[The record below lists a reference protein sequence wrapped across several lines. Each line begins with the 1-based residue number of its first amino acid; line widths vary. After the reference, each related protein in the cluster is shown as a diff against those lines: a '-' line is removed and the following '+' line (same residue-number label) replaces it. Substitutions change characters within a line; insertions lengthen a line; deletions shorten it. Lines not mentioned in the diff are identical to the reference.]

1 MPATKV
7 SLRFLRFSEQG
18 FIREALLAS
27 KVDPKSQ
34 GLACDQVRYLASFLS
49 HPDCGAQSLVIE
61 SPYVDRHYL
70 EEYLGY
76 YATQLRPP
84 DSQTTRIH
92 VFGCDLEETSFETF
106 QRRAASGEYKVV
118 QQELGDSYR
127 GFVVIRPLPASPVG
141 RTIFRPYQSAGTDR
155 VYGPPSAPHRVHLG
169 GLELTIEGIPFQQ
182 QDQGVGAC
190 ATTALWS
197 SLARVVRTDGGRA
210 PTPLAITLAATQHN
224 HEGRVLPAEA
234 GLELDQMCAAIR
246 DFGYSPFV
254 LKPAEEPE
262 LFLMAI
268 QCYVRSGIPPILHV
282 SDGTGAG
289 GHAIAVVGFRGHHPE
304 EQVDDIIRKVTPS
317 HALISRGMSRL
328 YVHDDRFGP
337 YARMRWVTPPR
348 AVPAQAEA
356 ERELEG
362 EFEGALLTEAGKDSS
377 SVKGTLRGILK
388 PLPPVGVEVAT
399 KDTNREPPR
408 LVFHPGAE
416 GFEHLCEPLKI
427 WAALIPLYPKL
438 RLSATDLIEF
448 SGTFIPM
455 MKQLV
460 PQERRD
466 KLRVQFRFAQGGTYL
481 RELFQQQRLVSERAA
496 AFARQ
501 ALLPRYVGVMEFWLE
516 SDWVADVLLDSTDIR
531 RKAPAPPP
539 ILGVIPREPDS
550 GVIRAY
556 LDYIAAA
563 AALVA

>member
-7 SLRFLRFSEQG
+7 SLKFLPFSG
-18 FIREALLAS
+18 PNFIREVQLAS
-27 KVDPKSQ
+27 KVDPNS
-34 GLACDQVRYLASFLS
+34 LNEPCDQVRYLVSFLG
-49 HPDCGAQSLVIE
+49 HKDCGAKSLVIE
-61 SPYVDRHYL
+61 FPYVDRHYL

-76 YATQLRPP
+76 YATLLIPP

-92 VFGCDLEETSFETF
+92 VFGCDLNESTFETF

-118 QQELGDSYR
+118 QQELSANYR
-127 GFVVIRPLPASPVG
+127 GFVVIRPLPAAPVG
-141 RTIFRPYQSAGTDR
+141 RTIFRPYESLGSDR

-169 GLELTIEGIPFQQ
+169 GLELSVEGVPFQQ

-254 LKPAEEPE
+254 LKPADEPE

-282 SDGTGAG
+282 SDGTSGG
-289 GHAIAVVGFRGHHPE
+289 GHAVAVVGFRGHHPDE
-304 EQVDDIIRKVTPS
+304 PAEDITRTVTAS
-317 HALISRGMSRL
+317 HALITQGMSRL

-337 YARMRWVTPPR
+337 YARMRWVTPVE
-348 AVPAQAEA
+348 ADQVPSSAKGDEGATGDSN
-356 ERELEG
+356 RELPK
-362 EFEGALLTEAGKDSS
+362 LM
-377 SVKGTLRGILK
+377 
-388 PLPPVGVEVAT
+388 
-399 KDTNREPPR
+399 
-408 LVFHPGAE
+408 FHPGAE
-416 GFEHLCEPLKI
+416 GFEHLCGPLRI

-448 SGTFIPM
+448 SGSFIPM
-455 MKQLV
+455 MKRLV
-460 PQERRD
+460 PAERRD
-466 KLRVQFRFAQGGTYL
+466 KLRVQFRFAQGGAYL
-481 RELFQQQRLVSERAA
+481 RELFQQQRLPSDRAA
-496 AFARQ
+496 VFARQ
-501 ALLPRYVGVMEFWLE
+501 ALLPRYVGVTEFWVE
-516 SDWVADVLLDSTDIR
+516 SDWVADVLFDTTDIR
-531 RKAPAPPP
+531 RKAPAQPP
-539 ILGVIPREPDS
+539 ILGVVPLMQDS
-550 GVIRAY
+550 GAIRAY
-556 LDYIAAA
+556 LDQISAS

>member
-7 SLRFLRFSEQG
+7 SLRFLPFSGQD
-18 FIREALLAS
+18 FIREVLLAS
-27 KVDPKSQ
+27 KVDPASRNP
-34 GLACDQVRYLASFLS
+34 ACDQVRYLDSFLS
-49 HPDCGAQSLVIE
+49 HPDCGARSLVVE

-92 VFGCDLEETSFETF
+92 VFACDLDEVSFETF
-106 QRRAASGEYKVV
+106 QRRAASGEYKEV
-118 QQELGDSYR
+118 QKELSDKYR

-141 RTIFRPYQSAGTDR
+141 RTIFRPYESTGSDR
-155 VYGPPSAPHRVHLG
+155 VYGPPSAPHRIHLG
-169 GLELTIEGIPFQQ
+169 GLELTVEGIPFQQ

-282 SDGTGAG
+282 SDGTGG
-289 GHAIAVVGFRGHHPE
+289 GHAVAVVGFREHHPDE
-304 EQVDDIIRKVTPS
+304 EVADITRTVTPS

-337 YARMRWVTPPR
+337 YARMRWFTPHGE
-348 AVPAQAEA
+348 APAPAEP

-362 EFEGALLTEAGKDSS
+362 EFEGVLGEPGKAPS

-388 PLPPVGVEVAT
+388 SPSATSDEDVTEVPS
-399 KDTNREPPR
+399 RELPR
-408 LVFHPGAE
+408 LVFHPGTE
-416 GFEHLCEPLKI
+416 GFEHLCDPLRI

-438 RLSATDLIEF
+438 RLSATDLIVF
-448 SGTFIPM
+448 SGSFIPM
-455 MKQLV
+455 MKQMV
-460 PQERRD
+460 PEERRD
-466 KLRVQFRFAQGGTYL
+466 KLRVQFRFAQGGAYL
-481 RELFQQQRLVSERAA
+481 RELFQQRRLTSERAA

-501 ALLPRYVGVMEFWLE
+501 ALLPRYVGVTEFWVE
-516 SDWVADVLLDSTDIR
+516 SDWVADVLFDSTDIR
-531 RKAPAPPP
+531 RPAPAQPP
-539 ILGVIPREPDS
+539 ILGVIPAMPDS
-550 GVIRAY
+550 GSIRRY
-556 LDYIAAA
+556 LEYLSAS

>member
-7 SLRFLRFSEQG
+7 SLRFLPFSEQG
-18 FIREALLAS
+18 FIREVLLAS
-27 KVDPKSQ
+27 MVASTSRAP
-34 GLACDQVRYLASFLS
+34 ACDQVRYLASFLS
-49 HPDCGAQSLVIE
+49 HPDCGARSLVVE

-92 VFGCDLEETSFETF
+92 VFACDLDEASFETF
-106 QRRAASGEYKVV
+106 QRRAASGEYKGV
-118 QQELGDSYR
+118 QLALSDKYR

-141 RTIFRPYQSAGTDR
+141 RTIFRPYESAGSDR

-169 GLELTIEGIPFQQ
+169 GLELTVEGIPFQQ

-254 LKPAEEPE
+254 LKPAEEPV

-282 SDGTGAG
+282 SDGTGGG
-289 GHAIAVVGFRGHHPE
+289 GHAVAVVGFRGHHPDE
-304 EQVDDIIRKVTPS
+304 KVEDITRTVTAS

-337 YARMRWVTPPR
+337 YARMRWFPPP
-348 AVPAQAEA
+348 VEA
-356 ERELEG
+356 PDEPERELEG
-362 EFEGALLTEAGKDSS
+362 EFEGVLGETGKATSN
-377 SVKGTLRGILK
+377 VKGTLRGVLK
-388 PLPPVGVEVAT
+388 PLLLERGEDTLDAT
-399 KDTNREPPR
+399 SRELPR
-408 LVFHPGAE
+408 LRFHPGTG
-416 GFEHLCEPLKI
+416 GFEHLCAPLRI

-455 MKQLV
+455 MKQMV
-460 PQERRD
+460 PEERRD
-466 KLRVQFRFAQGGTYL
+466 KLRVQFRFAQGGAYL
-481 RELFQQQRLVSERAA
+481 RELFQQKRLTSDRAA
-496 AFARQ
+496 TFARQ
-501 ALLPRYVGVMEFWLE
+501 VLLPRYVGVTEFWVE
-516 SDWVADVLLDSTDIR
+516 SDWVADVLFDSTDIR
-531 RKAPAPPP
+531 RKAPAQPP
-539 ILGVIPREPDS
+539 ILGVIPAMPDS
-550 GVIRAY
+550 GSIRSY
-556 LDYIAAA
+556 LDAIFAASVLIA
-563 AALVA
+563 